1 MKNPPDVLE
10 WISKAEQDYH
20 TAETMGRKRK
30 ITVPDIVGFHSQQ
43 CIEKYIKAY
52 LVSLKTDFPKTHD
65 LIDLLEIAVLKDPLI
80 ESYRTDLR
88 MLNPFSVQFRYP
100 GESATLEDSKIAL
113 KTMRRVRKFFREKFG
128 LNNK

>member
-10 WISKAEQDYH
+10 WISKAEQDYQ
-20 TAETMGRKRK
+20 TAETMARKRK

-43 CIEKYIKAY
+43 CIEKYLKAY

-65 LIDLLEIAVLKDPLI
+65 LIDLLEIAVVKDPLI

-88 MLNPFSVQFRYP
+88 ILNPFSVQFRYP
-100 GESATLEDSKIAL
+100 GESATLEESKLAL
-113 KTMRRVRKFFREKFG
+113 KTMRKLRKFFREKFG
-128 LNNK
+128 L